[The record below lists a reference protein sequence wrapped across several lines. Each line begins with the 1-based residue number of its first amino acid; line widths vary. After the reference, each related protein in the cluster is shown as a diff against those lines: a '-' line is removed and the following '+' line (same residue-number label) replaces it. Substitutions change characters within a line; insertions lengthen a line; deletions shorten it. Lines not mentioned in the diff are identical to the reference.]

1 MHKTSSLA
9 YCSTLLTIRIHALY
23 IYITAPVANV
33 NLALIS
39 CCCDPGDMWSGSEGG
54 VIKIWPWESIEK
66 SLSLKP
72 EERHMAALLV
82 ERSCIDLRSQVTV
95 NGVCSISSQDVK
107 CLLADNFRA
116 RVWCAG
122 SLSFSLWLVFD
133 LIDSLHM

>member
-1 MHKTSSLA
+1 
-9 YCSTLLTIRIHALY
+9 
-23 IYITAPVANV
+23 
-33 NLALIS
+33 
-39 CCCDPGDMWSGSEGG
+39 MWSGSEGG

-107 CLLADNFRA
+107 GLLSDNFRA
-116 RVWCAG
+116 RVWCTG
-122 SLSFSLWLVFD
+122 SMSFSLWLVFD
-133 LIDSLHM
+133 LIRNLHFMSMFFG